1 MKTIKSIKLRVTPE
15 QHFLYKNDASYQGL
29 SLNTYLINL
38 IQDKVTINQQLYH
51 LHQSITQLKKML
63 PTAPSQS
70 PPSDS
75 SNEILIEILLMLRS
89 VVNPGNLTMI
99 HSELERLGYK
109 HWSPREQK

>member
-1 MKTIKSIKLRVTPE
+1 MKSIKSIKLRVTPE

-29 SLNTYLINL
+29 SLNTYLIKL

-51 LHQSITQLKKML
+51 LHQSITQLKKTL
-63 PTAPSQS
+63 PTAPPSQS

-89 VVNPGNLTMI
+89 VVNPGNLIMI
-99 HSELERLGYK
+99 HSELERLSYK
-109 HWSPREQK
+109 HWSPRE